1 MKKITLVTILLFT
14 SFYSFS
20 QDTQPPTTPIN
31 FQFVNNPT
39 IQPDNVSVQW
49 EHATDNVGVATY
61 EIYINGILEEIIAYD
76 GSNAIQY
83 KPFLYFPNGTYCLTI
98 LARDAAGNASPLS
111 NQICKYVNVIYQ
123 NAPTKPYLSG
133 LLNFA
138 GDNKAIE
145 ISNQA
150 NQDFDLTDYSL
161 KISYDGSGTWDA
173 VYTFPT
179 NTILPI
185 YEVYV
190 IAHPNISICA
200 TEVDD
205 YNSAITNFDGNDVI
219 GLFKYN
225 VFYDAIGELGN
236 SGTLINTDLFIK
248 RETLSEPTPSTSFN
262 LNGWN
267 IYGNNGNCPDLL
279 GFSSLALLDVEDEEL
294 NTFYI
299 YPNPATGNTLQFTT
313 KNNQVVDNV
322 MILDVNGKT
331 ILNSSN
337 IIHNQLDIQN
347 ITQGIYFVKIQSG
360 NKTSIH
366 KLIRQ

>member
-1 MKKITLVTILLFT
+1 MKKITLFIIALCL
-14 SFYSFS
+14 SFICFS
-20 QDTQPPTTPIN
+20 QDTEPPTTPVN
-31 FQFVNNPT
+31 FQFINNPT
-39 IQPDNVSVQW
+39 TQPDDVSVQW
-49 EHATDNVGVATY
+49 EHATDNVGVTTY

-76 GSNAIQY
+76 GANVIQY
-83 KPFLYFPNGTYCLTI
+83 APFLYFPNGTYCFTI

-123 NAPTKPYLSG
+123 NAPNKPYLSG

-145 ISNQA
+145 ISNQT
-150 NQDFDLTDYSL
+150 NQDIDLSDYTL

-173 VYTFPT
+173 VYTFPA
-179 NTILPI
+179 NTILSI

-200 TEVDD
+200 TQIDD
-205 YNSAITNFDGNDVI
+205 YNSTITNFDGNDVI
-219 GLFKYN
+219 GLFKYD

-279 GFSSLALLDVEDEEL
+279 GFSYLVLLAIEETEL
-294 NTFYI
+294 NSFNM
-299 YPNPATGNTLQFTT
+299 YPNPATGNRIQFNT
-313 KNNQVVDNV
+313 KNNQVIDHV
-322 MILDVNGKT
+322 MIVDVNGKT
-331 ILNSSN
+331 ILTASN
-337 IIHNQLDIQN
+337 ITNNQLDIQN
-347 ITQGIYFVKIQSG
+347 IREGVYFVKIQSQ
-360 NKTSIH
+360 NKTSVH
-366 KLIRQ
+366 QLIRQ